1 MTLKEL
7 EKFLKLCRK
16 QGVQSIK
23 FEGTEVHLGDLP
35 LVTSSKTR
43 PLRPSTKNPSLI
55 VETFTPG
62 GVTEDSQ
69 IQVDTLTPEQ
79 LLFYS
84 SDPFSGAETQ

>member
-16 QGVQSIK
+16 QGVQNIK
-23 FEGTEVHLGDLP
+23 FEGTEVHLGELP
-35 LVTSSKTR
+35 LVTSSKT
-43 PLRPSTKNPSLI
+43 PTTKKASKVVS